1 LEGGLTG
8 MKVWVNGTFDV
19 LHIGHIRLLEFAS
32 KYGEIRVGVDSDE
45 RVKKYKGE
53 GRPFN
58 SLEDRIDF
66 LLSIK
71 YVNSVVSFCDNEEL
85 VERIREYEPDLMV
98 IGDEYQYKSII
109 GIEFIP
115 RVIFFPKVGSK
126 STSKILRH
134 DKDISNR

>member
-1 LEGGLTG
+1 

-32 KYGEIRVGVDSDE
+32 EYGEVRVGVDSDE
-45 RVKKYKGE
+45 RVKEYKGE

-58 SLEDRIDF
+58 SLQERIDF

-98 IGDEYQYKSII
+98 IGDDYQYKSII

-115 RVIFFPKVGSK
+115 KVIFFPKVGFK